1 MQDLGSVQHL
11 YFLVTGFPIGLSPKP
26 CKTLVLSS
34 TYRNSVNQ
42 AIGLARISPLANV
55 WGIDLILEAPST
67 AHTTGTSKCSP
78 EWELS

>member
-11 YFLVTGFPIGLSPKP
+11 YFLVN
-26 CKTLVLSS
+26 
-34 TYRNSVNQ
+34 R

-55 WGIDLILEAPST
+55 WGIDLMLEAPRT
-67 AHTTGTSKCSP
+67 ARAIGTSKCSP